1 MRLEN
6 SPVEVEAA
14 QPNTESRAKPARAR
28 VREAGFQDYA
38 QIAALESRYGLQ
50 PKSYEE
56 WAHLWIENPVYRQL
70 PQWPIGWVC
79 ENERAEVVG
88 CIANIPLAYE
98 FENQTLIAATSRAL
112 VVASPYRPYCFPLL
126 SCFFG
131 QKNVDLFLNTT
142 VNSKALK
149 LHEIFRTLRVPT
161 GIWDRSAFWITNYPA
176 FAASLLAMKELP
188 GSPALRYPLSAGL
201 LLKDAVAG
209 RGLRMRGN
217 KSAAEFCTRFDE
229 RFDRFWKRL
238 RKSSSGRLLASRA
251 RDVLEWHF
259 KHALATDKAWVLTV
273 ASGSELSAYAIFR
286 RQDNPAYGLKRM
298 RLVDF
303 QTMPGEAELLGPML
317 LCALDRCRREGIH
330 MLEAIGFCSDKQ
342 RVIESLAP
350 HRRQLSSWRYF
361 YKANNEHLAA
371 SLQNSQV
378 WDATC
383 FDGDASL

>member
-14 QPNTESRAKPARAR
+14 QPSAESHAKPIRAR
-28 VREAGFQDYA
+28 VREAGFRDYA

-56 WAHLWIENPVYRQL
+56 WSHLWIENPVYRQL
-70 PQWPIGWVC
+70 PKWPIGWVC

-112 VVASPYRPYCFPLL
+112 VVASLYRPYCFPLL

-131 QKNVDLFLNTT
+131 QANVDLFLNTT

-161 GIWDRSAFWITNYPA
+161 GSWDQSAFWITNYPA

-188 GSPALRYPLSAGL
+188 GGLALRYPLSAGL
-201 LLKDAVAG
+201 LFRDAVAG
-209 RGLRMRGN
+209 RALRMRPN
-217 KSAAEFCTRFDE
+217 KSAAGFCTRFDE
-229 RFDRFWKRL
+229 RFDRFWKQL
-238 RKSSSGRLLASRA
+238 RKSCSGRVLASRA

-259 KHALATDKAWVLTV
+259 KHALATDKAWVLTMN
-273 ASGSELSAYAIFR
+273 SGSELSAYAIFR

-303 QTMPGEAELLGPML
+303 QTRPGETELLEPML
-317 LCALDRCRREGIH
+317 LRALDRCRREGIH

-350 HRRQLSSWRYF
+350 HCRQLSSWRYF